1 MEATAEEHVDALIN
15 KQECRTVPFFVVDPR
30 VRSTGSRGDFP
41 IDVADIVS
49 RDVGTELTEAEKPV
63 FLKQYTF
70 SAAAGPLNIEI
81 FVWWLTI
88 RRMSL
93 LCLLV
98 SSAVSLALATS

>member
-49 RDVGTELTEAEKPV
+49 RDIGTELTEVESPSAETRSV
-63 FLKQYTF
+63 R
-70 SAAAGPLNIEI
+70 ARARAMNRHAGEEGE
-81 FVWWLTI
+81 FA
-88 RRMSL
+88 
-93 LCLLV
+93 CL
-98 SSAVSLALATS
+98 SP